1 MEVSSGVE
9 WYSSPDS
16 QVRIESLNS
25 PLTTEKFELSS
36 YALTTYY
43 LLSYFLLRPTSYL
56 LLTTFRAYWMGG
68 GWVER
73 DLRRNHLLMI
83 AFSTGSNPHILD
95 P

>member
-43 LLSYFLLRPTSYL
+43 LLSYFLLLPTSYL
-56 LLTTFRAYWMGG
+56 RHLGHIEWVAGGSSATFVA
-68 GWVER
+68 
-73 DLRRNHLLMI
+73 I
-83 AFSTGSNPHILD
+83 IF
-95 P
+95 